1 LKTSRYFANLTSSY
15 RAELDDLR
23 TDSEGKD
30 ILRQRLATK
39 RKQMQQLLP
48 MMQFA
53 PEMVAAAFH
62 GGFTFKQK
70 KTLEALV
77 AKETGSLP
85 GWATLSQALTIEPWA
100 EPLIAIVLTD
110 AHGEH
115 FLATTV
121 GLEYLH
127 RHGHENAAAPSGDE
141 LDQDEEELEHD
152 QELQD
157 HDHNEDYL
165 SSDDVISNEGE
176 SNEFDLDKAGAEFLA
191 GQGFDR
197 KE

>member
-1 LKTSRYFANLTSSY
+1 MKTSRYFANLISSY

-39 RKQMQQLLP
+39 RKQIQQLLP
-48 MMQFA
+48 MLKFA
-53 PEMVAAAFH
+53 PEMVAVAFH
-62 GGFTFKQK
+62 GAFAFTQM
-70 KTLEALV
+70 KTIEALV
-77 AKETGSLP
+77 AREAGSLP
-85 GWATLSQALTIEPWA
+85 GWATLSNALTIEPWA
-100 EPLIAIVLTD
+100 AALIAVVLSD
-110 AHGEH
+110 PHGEH

-121 GLEYLH
+121 GLEFLH
-127 RHGHENAAAPSGDE
+127 KHGHERAAAPSGDD
-141 LDQDEEELEHD
+141 LDADDAELEHD

-176 SNEFDLDKAGAEFLA
+176 TDEFDLDRAGSEFLA
-191 GQGFDR
+191 EQGFDR

>member
-1 LKTSRYFANLTSSY
+1 MKTSRYFANLTSSY

-39 RKQMQQLLP
+39 RKQIQQLLP
-48 MMQFA
+48 MIKFA
-53 PEMVAAAFH
+53 PEMVAVAFH
-62 GGFTFKQK
+62 DGFAYKNRK
-70 KTLEALV
+70 VLEALV
-77 AKETGSLP
+77 AKEGGRLTD
-85 GWATLSQALTIEPWA
+85 WAVLSNALTIEPWA
-100 EPLIAIVLTD
+100 QNLVDVVLTD
-110 AHGEH
+110 PEGPH

-127 RHGHENAAAPSGDE
+127 KHGQDRSPVADE
-141 LDQDEEELEHD
+141 ATDPNEEELEHD
-152 QELQD
+152 QAVQD

-176 SNEFDLDKAGAEFLA
+176 TNEFDLDKAGADFLA
-191 GQGFDR
+191 EQGFDR